1 MSLPFMRLPLLAFL
15 LLGSLLP
22 VLASLSVAG
31 GEPDAV
37 TRGYNYFSQFCM
49 EKFPDIGEIE
59 RAMDQAGWKR
69 IFATPKAQSEQKL
82 FIGHPVLGE
91 QLLLPKPRVSR
102 SCSPRTGCPMMSTPG
117 LCSGWRSTV
126 SA

>member
-69 IFATPKAQSEQKL
+69 IFATPNFQCNQTASTENWMSDD
-82 FIGHPVLGE
+82 VN
-91 QLLLPKPRVSR
+91 SR
-102 SCSPRTGCPMMSTPG
+102 TVFG
-117 LCSGWRSTV
+117 L
-126 SA
+126 